1 AYVIYTLTKDDTL
14 SSLVTRCSKLFNNI
28 EPGQLLHA
36 WPEIVAQSQERN
48 TTTASATT
56 PANGSSKTPSL
67 DQFTVD
73 LTAQAKAGKIDPIL

>member
-1 AYVIYTLTKDDTL
+1 M